1 MFYLYAI
8 IASLCVGVF
17 LFIGVSD
24 KMKKKMKW
32 ESYDPS
38 DVFIEAI
45 FFSVIFAVVWPVS
58 LLAISGYFLM
68 KKIESRFYNSNN
80 Y

>member
-24 KMKKKMKW
+24 KMRKKMKW
-32 ESYDPS
+32 ESYDPI
-38 DVFIEAI
+38 DVFIGVL
-45 FFSVIFAVVWPVS
+45 FVSLIFAAVWPVS

>member
-32 ESYDPS
+32 ESCDPIE
-38 DVFIEAI
+38 VFTGVL
-45 FFSVIFAVVWPVS
+45 FVSLIFASVWPVS

-68 KKIESRFYNSNN
+68 KKIESRFYNANN
-80 Y
+80 C